1 VPADAAPA
9 EPAPA
14 EPVPELRAD
23 PVPAAEES
31 LAAQPATPAAEP
43 VPAAGPRGADVAQVA
58 AALDA
63 VLPELR
69 APAKAACQ
77 DGSVVRVEDTT
88 VVFELGTGVPLRHA
102 ERFRADIE
110 SALRARLGSQI
121 TLHLVPS
128 GEADVAGAPRIAG
141 GAVDLAEA
149 EAEEAR
155 VIDITELEDATDVA
169 ETGIDRLT
177 KAFPGAVVLDEDEVT
192 A

>member
-141 GAVDLAEA
+141 GAVA